1 MATATQVKPGQWI
14 NVKVLSSP
22 KNEAGKKTMRRLFE
36 KDNSLRQ
43 ERKRL
48 KRSRPPVPRIRA
60 GRIWT
65 NRPPRLE
72 VVDFQPGATYKIFG
86 SVDVMRDLQSIS
98 DLVEVSPSGS

>member
-36 KDNSLRQ
+36 K
-43 ERKRL
+43 
-48 KRSRPPVPRIRA
+48 
-60 GRIWT
+60 GT